1 MKIFAYFFA
10 ATLLVGC
17 TSSSPSQYVKDNG
30 EDILINSGNY
40 AALVKR
46 YERQLQEEPSAATRF
61 KLASAHYKLGDA
73 EAAMFQLSQ
82 ISPRKLDSAELA
94 LLRANV
100 FLDQGKLT
108 LAEQHANT
116 AIRKEKGLG
125 EAHNLRGLILAEQGK
140 FADAT
145 TAFETA
151 RKNHYNDAAVKN
163 NLAMMAL
170 LKGDYDEAI
179 DILAPLVQAGR
190 ADDKAKANLLLAY
203 AKAGKTRAFSQ
214 LLANSEN
221 DTYLAEKFTGLRATT
236 LNTNK
241 LTYVEKS
248 ASVPMGKQDKQPEPV
263 KTKQQDV
270 ATKGNMESG
279 PKVQSNI
286 VTSPAQPELNTATG
300 SNDQL
305 AKLRIKMEQAKA
317 KSAQRAI
324 EEEKQAKRL
333 AELAET
339 KKKRQFAKSR
349 RLVTHVEYKSTAE
362 GEEYIATSDF
372 PLGQINTEYLEKRK
386 KWVFD
391 IEGAKDFTTKRR
403 RYYKEGPAKKLVL
416 GEHENFVRIVLEMRD
431 DKQGKPEVQVKGNK
445 LFIRWKA

>member
-1 MKIFAYFFA
+1 M
-10 ATLLVGC
+10 
-17 TSSSPSQYVKDNG
+17 KDNG

-46 YERQLQEEPSAATRF
+46 YERQLQEEPSATTRF

-82 ISPRKLDSAELA
+82 ISPRELDSAELA

-248 ASVPMGKQDKQPEPV
+248 ASVPLAKQDKLHEPV
-263 KTKQQDV
+263 KTKQPDV
-270 ATKGNMESG
+270 VTKGNVESK
-279 PKVQSNI
+279 PKVQPNI
-286 VTSPAQPELNTATG
+286 VTSSAQPGPNTATG

-333 AELAET
+333 AET
-339 KKKRQFAKSR
+339 KKKRQLAKSR
-349 RLVTHVEYKSTAE
+349 RLVTHVEYKSTTE

-372 PLGQINTEYLEKRK
+372 PLGKINTEYLEKRK

-403 RYYKEGPAKKLVL
+403 LYYKEGPAKKLVL

-431 DKQGKPEVQVKGNK
+431 EKQGKPEVQVKGNK

>member
-10 ATLLVGC
+10 ATLMAGC

-30 EDILINSGNY
+30 EEILINSGNY

-46 YERQLQEEPSAATRF
+46 YERQLQNEPSVTTRF
-61 KLASAHYKLGDA
+61 KLASAHYKLGDT

-82 ISPRKLDSAELA
+82 ISPRELDSAEIA

-108 LAEQHANT
+108 LAEQHVNT
-116 AIRKEKGLG
+116 AIRKDKGLG
-125 EAHNLRGLILAEQGK
+125 EAHNLKGLILAEQGK

-145 TAFETA
+145 FAFETA
-151 RKNHYNDAAVKN
+151 RKNHYNDAAIKN

-170 LKGDYDEAI
+170 LKGDYNGAI
-179 DILAPLVQAGR
+179 DILAPLVQIGR

-221 DTYLAEKFTGLRATT
+221 DIYLAEKFKGLRAAT

-241 LTYVEKS
+241 LTYVQKS
-248 ASVPMGKQDKQPEPV
+248 TSVPLAKQEKLPESLRTKQPSV
-263 KTKQQDV
+263 TTKDDL
-270 ATKGNMESG
+270 TSKPKG
-279 PKVQSNI
+279 QSNI
-286 VTSPAQPELNTATG
+286 VTSPPQPAVDTAIA
-300 SNDQL
+300 SNDHL

-333 AELAET
+333 AET
-339 KKKRQFAKSR
+339 KKKRQLAKSR
-349 RLVTHVEYKSTAE
+349 RLVTHVEYKSTTE

-372 PLGQINTEYLEKRK
+372 PLGKINTEYLEKRR

-403 RYYKEGPAKKLVL
+403 RYYKEGPAKRLVL
-416 GEHENFVRIVLEMRD
+416 GEHENFVRIVLEMRN
-431 DKQGKPEVQVKGNK
+431 DKQEKPEVQVKGNK
-445 LFIRWKA
+445 LFIRWKS

>member
-1 MKIFAYFFA
+1 MKASAYVFA
-10 ATLLVGC
+10 ATLIVGC
-17 TSSSPSQYVKDNG
+17 TSSSPSQYVKENG

-40 AALVKR
+40 SALIKR
-46 YERQLQEEPSAATRF
+46 YENQLQDDPSATTRF
-61 KLASAHYKLGDA
+61 KLASAHYKLGDT
-73 EAAMFQLSQ
+73 EAATFQLSQ
-82 ISPRKLDSAELA
+82 ISPRELDSAELA

-116 AIRKEKGLG
+116 AIRKKKGLG
-125 EAHNLRGLILAEQGK
+125 EAHNLKGLILAEQGK

-145 TAFETA
+145 FAFETA
-151 RKNHYNDAAVKN
+151 RKNHYNDAAIKN
-163 NLAMMAL
+163 NLAMMAI
-170 LKGDYDEAI
+170 LKGDYNEAI
-179 DILAPLVQAGR
+179 SILSPLVQAGR

-214 LLANSEN
+214 LLANSQN
-221 DTYLAEKFTGLRATT
+221 DTNLAEKFTGLRNTT
-236 LNTNK
+236 LNISA
-241 LTYVEKS
+241 LTYIDES
-248 ASVPMGKQDKQPEPV
+248 TPASVAYQTKPPQPIQTQKLKTEATANIGKATDKLEAPLLTANTTAHTS
-263 KTKQQDV
+263 KT
-270 ATKGNMESG
+270 
-279 PKVQSNI
+279 
-286 VTSPAQPELNTATG
+286 
-300 SNDQL
+300 SNDQM
-305 AKLRIKMEQAKA
+305 AKLRAKLEEANA
-317 KSAQRAI
+317 KNAQRALK
-324 EEEKQAKRL
+324 EKKR
-333 AELAET
+333 AELLAET
-339 KKKRQFAKSR
+339 KRKRQLAKSR

-372 PLGQINTEYLEKRK
+372 PMGKINTEYLEKRR

-431 DKQGKPEVQVKGNK
+431 DKQGNPEVWVEGNK